1 MLEDILEYRKLGRT
15 GLDVSEVGL
24 GTWAFASQAYG
35 DVAKTSAM
43 DTIRAALDSGITL
56 FGNTLRGTES

>member
-1 MLEDILEYRKLGRT
+1 M
-15 GLDVSEVGL
+15 SEVGL

-35 DVAKTSAM
+35 DVAETSAL

-56 FGNTLRGTES
+56 FDNTLRGPES